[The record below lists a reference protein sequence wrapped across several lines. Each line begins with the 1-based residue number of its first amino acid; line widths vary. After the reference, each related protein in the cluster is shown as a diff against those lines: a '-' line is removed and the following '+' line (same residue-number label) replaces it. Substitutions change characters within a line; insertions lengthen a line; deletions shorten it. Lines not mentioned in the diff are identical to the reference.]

1 LQQLQATQT
10 ELAAVSASKA
20 SLDADYSASQ
30 QQLEAKA
37 AELEGLQE
45 EAARHQQQLQATQA
59 ELAAVSASKA
69 SLDADYSASQQQ
81 LEAKAAELEGLQEEA
96 ARHQQQLQAT
106 QAELAAVSA
115 SKASLDA
122 DYSASQ
128 QQLEAKAAEL
138 ETSKRRLILHCSN
151 CKPPSCRE
159 CQQSQPGCGL
169 QRQPAATGG
178 RDYRR
183 KPPAISSN
191 CKPPRQN

>member
-1 LQQLQATQT
+1 MFEDNDANT
-10 ELAAVSASKA
+10 LAHDQVVARDQMDG
-20 SLDADYSASQ
+20 SL
-30 QQLEAKA
+30 
-37 AELEGLQE
+37 
-45 EAARHQQQLQATQA
+45 RTQA
-59 ELAAVSASKA
+59 VEGFVPSSPAPAALNGHALDRMQEINQLINDLEVATKATNASVSILRGKLAV
-69 SLDADYSASQQQ
+69 SQQQ

-151 CKPPSCRE
+151 CKPP
-159 CQQSQPGCGL
+159 
-169 QRQPAATGG
+169 
-178 RDYRR
+178 
-183 KPPAISSN
+183 
-191 CKPPRQN
+191 RQN